1 MLDKPVVQPSVVG
14 ISIGSDYTV
23 VTVQSQ
29 RKMLKLDECAPL
41 RPRTHSIAILPSLEN
56 AATSCCRG
64 YSLGTRGVRWLP
76 QAERHL
82 SFLFARRIMSRLV
95 FLFSL
100 RAPFPGITEKD
111 TFQMASHDR
120 ELFRRRGGGD
130 HSTYAEV

>member
-1 MLDKPVVQPSVVG
+1 MHMLDKPVVQPSVVG

-23 VTVQSQ
+23 QSQ
-29 RKMLKLDECAPL
+29 RKMLKFDECAPL

-56 AATSCCRG
+56 AATFCCRG

-76 QAERHL
+76 RAERHL
-82 SFLFARRIMSRLV
+82 SFLFARRIMSGLV

-111 TFQMASHDR
+111 TFQMASHAS
-120 ELFRRRGGGD
+120 FSAGGVGGTIVLMVRCD
-130 HSTYAEV
+130 